1 MACNTVI
8 STTLNTKTFDLAL
21 LTQTLTDL
29 GYLVEHPRP
38 GVLTFSPKAAYRGW
52 DGTYEKQSLRF
63 NGMDRFSASEVEK
76 KIRQTY
82 TRNVIATTARRQG
95 FKVTTDAADPTVVHV
110 HTDGRQA

>member
-1 MACNTVI
+1 MACNTII

-21 LTQTLTDL
+21 LTQTLKDL
-29 GYLVEHPRP
+29 GWQVEHPRQ
-38 GVLTFSPKAAYRGW
+38 GVLTFYARGW
-52 DGTYEKQSLRF
+52 VGTYEKQRLTF
-63 NGMDRFSASEVEK
+63 NGMDRVSASEVEQ

-110 HTDGRQA
+110 HTDGRTT